1 VSRAPLLLSSNRF
14 SVFEIIEPKIDE
26 DTQKPDTPT
35 LPPTEPRKPRRPKW
49 KKQIKRKLVIHSLEL
64 DAKCIMLPIHL
75 KTTDT
80 MEETS
85 MEAMVNTGATR
96 DFIDQD
102 FIARVKLPTRKL
114 SQLIPVYNVDR
125 TLNEA
130 RSIHE
135 VVDMIMTY
143 DQTF

>member
-1 VSRAPLLLSSNRF
+1 VSRAPPLLSNNQF
-14 SVFEIIEPKIDE
+14 SVLEITEPKIDE
-26 DTQKPDTPT
+26 DAQEPDTPAF
-35 LPPTEPRKPRRPKW
+35 PPTKLRKPRWPKW
-49 KKQIKRKLVIHSLEL
+49 EKRIKRKLVIRSLKL

-85 MEAMVNTGATR
+85 TEAMVNTGATG

-102 FIARVKLPTRKL
+102 FITQAKLLTRKL
-114 SQLIPVYNVDR
+114 SQLIPVYNVDG

-130 RSIHE
+130 RSIHK

-143 DQTF
+143 D

>member
-1 VSRAPLLLSSNRF
+1 MSRAPPLLRSNRF
-14 SVFEIIEPKIDE
+14 SVLEVIEPKIDE

-49 KKQIKRKLVIHSLEL
+49 EKQIKCKLVIHSLKL

-75 KTTDT
+75 KMTDT

-85 MEAMVNTGATR
+85 TEAMVNTGATG

-102 FIARVKLPTRKL
+102 FVTRAKLPTRKL
-114 SQLIPVYNVDR
+114 SQPNPVKRYNAAF
-125 TLNEA
+125 LYCKN
-130 RSIHE
+130 
-135 VVDMIMTY
+135 
-143 DQTF
+143 